1 MAALQCM
8 GAGFFRRLHMLQ
20 VGIQYMVLFLPQS
33 GEGPRSWGSG
43 DRNGTVHHFRPSV
56 LLTDISPFPV
66 CSHDSICSRALAGDT
81 PMRPRNWE
89 LRFLPSYLRF
99 FMSLNQQAKKG
110 IAALAGATDQ
120 GLSRP
125 RLYGKG
131 KEELFCSAGDVLG
144 HLGISMPCE

>member
-1 MAALQCM
+1 M

-66 CSHDSICSRALAGDT
+66 CSHDSMVFCSRALAGDT

-110 IAALAGATDQ
+110 IAALARATDPMYQ
-120 GLSRP
+120 GQSRP
-125 RLYGKG
+125 WLYRKG
-131 KEELFCSAGDVLG
+131 KEELVCNAGDFLG
-144 HLGISMPCE
+144 HLGISNPCE